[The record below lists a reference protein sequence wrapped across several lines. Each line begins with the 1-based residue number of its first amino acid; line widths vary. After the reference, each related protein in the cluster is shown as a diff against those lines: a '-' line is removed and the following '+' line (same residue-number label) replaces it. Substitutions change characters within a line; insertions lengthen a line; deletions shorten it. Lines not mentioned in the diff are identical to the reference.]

1 MQKQLSRQTYSAPSG
16 TVLDP
21 FAGSGSTLAAAKMLG
36 RAYLGIERDAKYHAV
51 AARRLA
57 QEGAGQ

>member
-1 MQKQLSRQTYSAPSG
+1 M
-16 TVLDP
+16 VLDP

-36 RAYLGIERDAKYHAV
+36 RRYLGIEREAKYHAV

-57 QEGAGQ
+57 QSVVPQPTQQ